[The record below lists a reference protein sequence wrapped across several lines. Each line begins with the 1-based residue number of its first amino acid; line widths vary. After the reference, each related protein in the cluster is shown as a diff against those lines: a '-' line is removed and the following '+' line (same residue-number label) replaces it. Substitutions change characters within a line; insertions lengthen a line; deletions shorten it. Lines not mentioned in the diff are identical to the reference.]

1 MVCYYHGMVVSKTDR
16 VPCLHR
22 ALSRMTIT
30 AQSVVHR
37 LTALASLVSLLEMQ
51 IFGPNPKLP
60 ESAF

>member
-1 MVCYYHGMVVSKTDR
+1 MVVSKTDR

-22 ALSRMTIT
+22 ALSRMTIA